1 MTEGW
6 RRWEGE
12 VVNAVFPLQRFLNG
26 SDHSAVFLTE
36 DKAHQHAAIK
46 IIPADKVA
54 ADTQFSYWRTAGTL
68 SYPHL
73 IRFLDTGR
81 CQLEGRPYLFVVME
95 YADQTLAQILPHR
108 ALTADEVRDMLV
120 PTLDVL
126 ALLHRKYLVQGR
138 LTPTNL
144 LVVDDRLKLASDTIR
159 PAGEPAASVVK
170 PSCYDAPEAKNG
182 RIAAAGDIW
191 SLGVTLFAALT
202 QSAPAWSDER
212 RTSLSLP
219 ESLPEPFAD
228 IIRRCLKHD
237 PADRPTAKDLEAELR
252 GMPPDA
258 RVIVSQ
264 PLAREIPAAA
274 PAAAPAATPAAPAQK
289 LSAPRRLAL
298 AAAAVLV
305 VVLALWIGL
314 RRAAAPVAS
323 GHADAPAVLA
333 AASAV
338 AAPSALAAANTA
350 AAPTAAAAT
359 TTAAPTA
366 TAAPPAALPPTT
378 VAAVSGPPAQP
389 APASPGAA
397 GSVIHEEIPTASRGA
412 LATIH
417 GHVRVAVRVSVDAS
431 GTVVEETLED
441 PGPSQYFA
449 RLATEAGR
457 KWTFAPADDGKAR
470 AWLLHFEF
478 APDGAAAHA
487 TPRR

>member
-12 VVNAVFPLQRFLNG
+12 VVNGVFPLQRFLNG

-36 DKAHQHAAIK
+36 DKAHQYAAIK

-159 PAGEPAASVVK
+159 PAGEPAACVVK

-191 SLGVTLFAALT
+191 SLGVTLFEALT

-212 RTSLSLP
+212 RATLSLP
-219 ESLPEPFAD
+219 ESLPAPFAD

-237 PADRPTAKDLEAELR
+237 PADRPTAKDIEAELR

-258 RVIVSQ
+258 RAIVSQ
-264 PLAREIPAAA
+264 PLAREVPAPA

-289 LSAPRRLAL
+289 LPAPRRLAL
-298 AAAAVLV
+298 AAAVVLV

-314 RRAAAPVAS
+314 RRAPAPVAS

-333 AASAV
+333 AASTV

-350 AAPTAAAAT
+350 AD
-359 TTAAPTA
+359 PTA
-366 TAAPPAALPPTT
+366 TAAPPAAL
-378 VAAVSGPPAQP
+378 

>member
-12 VVNAVFPLQRFLNG
+12 VVNGVFPLQRFLNG

-36 DKAHQHAAIK
+36 DKAHQYAAIK

-159 PAGEPAASVVK
+159 PAGEPAACVVK

-191 SLGVTLFAALT
+191 SLGVTLFEALT

-212 RTSLSLP
+212 RATLSLP
-219 ESLPEPFAD
+219 ESLPAPFAD

-237 PADRPTAKDLEAELR
+237 PADRPTAKDIEAELR

-264 PLAREIPAAA
+264 PLARELPA
-274 PAAAPAATPAAPAQK
+274 PAPAATPAAPAQK
-289 LSAPRRLAL
+289 LPAPRRLAL
-298 AAAAVLV
+298 AAAVVLV

-314 RRAAAPVAS
+314 RRAPAPVAS

-333 AASAV
+333 AASTV

-350 AAPTAAAAT
+350 AD
-359 TTAAPTA
+359 PTA
-366 TAAPPAALPPTT
+366 TAAPPAAL
-378 VAAVSGPPAQP
+378 

>member
-12 VVNAVFPLQRFLNG
+12 VINAVFPLQRFLNG

-36 DKAHQHAAIK
+36 DNAHQYAAIK

-159 PAGEPAASVVK
+159 PAGEPAACVVK

-191 SLGVTLFAALT
+191 SLGVTLFEALT

-212 RTSLSLP
+212 RATLSLP
-219 ESLPEPFAD
+219 ESLPAPFAD

-237 PADRPTAKDLEAELR
+237 PADRPTAKDIEAELR

-264 PLAREIPAAA
+264 PLARELPA
-274 PAAAPAATPAAPAQK
+274 PAPAATPAAPAQK
-289 LSAPRRLAL
+289 LPAPRRLVL

-314 RRAAAPVAS
+314 RRAPAPVAS

-333 AASAV
+333 AASTV
-338 AAPSALAAANTA
+338 AAPSALAAAN
-350 AAPTAAAAT
+350 

-378 VAAVSGPPAQP
+378 VAAVSAPSAQP
-389 APASPGAA
+389 APASTGAA

>member
-12 VVNAVFPLQRFLNG
+12 VVNGVFPLQRFLNG

-36 DKAHQHAAIK
+36 DKAHQYAAIK

-159 PAGEPAASVVK
+159 PAGEPAACVVK

-191 SLGVTLFAALT
+191 SLGVTLFEALT

-212 RTSLSLP
+212 RATLSLP
-219 ESLPEPFAD
+219 ESLPAPFAD
-228 IIRRCLKHD
+228 IIRRCLKHE

-252 GMPPDA
+252 GMPPAA
-258 RVIVSQ
+258 RAIVSQ
-264 PLAREIPAAA
+264 PLAREVPAPA

-289 LSAPRRLAL
+289 LPAPRRLAL
-298 AAAAVLV
+298 AAAVVLV

-314 RRAAAPVAS
+314 RRAPAPVAS

-333 AASAV
+333 AASTV

-350 AAPTAAAAT
+350 AD
-359 TTAAPTA
+359 PTA
-366 TAAPPAALPPTT
+366 TAAPPAAL
-378 VAAVSGPPAQP
+378 

>member
-12 VVNAVFPLQRFLNG
+12 VVNGVFPLQRFLNG

-36 DKAHQHAAIK
+36 DKAHQYAAIK

-159 PAGEPAASVVK
+159 PAGEPAACVVK

-191 SLGVTLFAALT
+191 SLGVTLFEALT

-212 RTSLSLP
+212 RATLSLP
-219 ESLPEPFAD
+219 ESLPAPFAD
-228 IIRRCLKHD
+228 IIRRCLKHE

-258 RVIVSQ
+258 RAIVSQ
-264 PLAREIPAAA
+264 PLAREVPAPA

-289 LSAPRRLAL
+289 LPAPRRLAL
-298 AAAAVLV
+298 AAAVVLV

-314 RRAAAPVAS
+314 RRAPAPVAS

-333 AASAV
+333 AASTV

-350 AAPTAAAAT
+350 AD
-359 TTAAPTA
+359 PTA
-366 TAAPPAALPPTT
+366 TAAPPAAL
-378 VAAVSGPPAQP
+378 